1 MSYTELQKAR
11 NLHLKKGD
19 LVRWHD
25 NEWLGGDKV
34 SYVIGF
40 GIIIEISQSRLYAVV
55 MSGKKRIVEL
65 KYLELVE
72 ELSKEGE

>member
-11 NLHLKKGD
+11 NLHLKPGD

-34 SYVIGF
+34 AYVIGF
-40 GIIIEISQSRLYAVV
+40 GVITEISDSRLYAVV
-55 MSGKKRIVEL
+55 MSDKKRIVEL
-65 KYLELVE
+65 KYLELIK
-72 ELSKEGE
+72 ELSEEGE

>member
-11 NLHLKKGD
+11 NLHLKPGD

-34 SYVIGF
+34 AYVIGF
-40 GIIIEISQSRLYAVV
+40 GVITEISDSRLYAVIV
-55 MSGKKRIVEL
+55 SDKKRIVEL
-65 KYLELVE
+65 KYLELIE
-72 ELSKEGE
+72 ELSEEGE